1 MAAEYLA
8 RSKALAVVLSK
19 AKVVDGKG
27 DSVDLSAFTATA
39 GVGDADDHEGHD
51 HA

>member
-1 MAAEYLA
+1 MVGEVA

-39 GVGDADDHEGHD
+39 GVGGDDDDHAGHD